1 MRKWYNKEKLTKSE
15 LYILALIDPNIVKL
29 EELEGDIVMEEY
41 VDEAEDVA
49 LHNGFGESYDHEE
62 ANLEAFREIAFLK
75 GMEEGKEKGLQQGI
89 EQGIE
94 QGIQQGKNQG
104 NQDKVLS

>member
-1 MRKWYNKEKLTKSE
+1 
-15 LYILALIDPNIVKL
+15 
-29 EELEGDIVMEEY
+29 MEEY

-89 EQGIE
+89 Q
-94 QGIQQGKNQG
+94 QGIQQGQSQSKLTIAKNLLKLNISIEDIATG
-104 NQDKVLS
+104 LEVEEIKKL